1 MSELLQWNKLWKIQI
16 MEYSTVLKKKEVN
29 YKFWPDDLQNR
40 FKKQIQNKKHGIVV
54 FWCGYIHI
62 HKPTSISVN
71 FFFNIYNENGYII
84 WVVVWTERGKVTLM
98 CYKVIVS
105 KDWDQGEPAKERTCI
120 TFVIKNKCVCLSV
133 SSQSGGGEGSFQV
146 ETSKE
151 HKKYMVY
158 LVISEWIFASI
169 PGPAHSLPF
178 HMSEEASIP
187 QSSSSVSHKPHQDFA
202 LRCFPHPKGPSTP
215 SPPLYL

>member
-1 MSELLQWNKLWKIQI
+1 

-40 FKKQIQNKKHGIVV
+40 FKKQIQNKKHGIVA
-54 FWCGYIHI
+54 FRCAYIHI

-84 WVVVWTERGKVTLM
+84 RVVVWTERGKVTLI

-120 TFVIKNKCVCLSV
+120 TFVIKSKCVSLFV
-133 SSQSGGGEGSFQV
+133 GKLTKRRRRG
-146 ETSKE
+146 
-151 HKKYMVY
+151 
-158 LVISEWIFASI
+158 II
-169 PGPAHSLPF
+169 PGRDKQRA
-178 HMSEEASIP
+178 
-187 QSSSSVSHKPHQDFA
+187 
-202 LRCFPHPKGPSTP
+202 
-215 SPPLYL
+215 